1 MSRSVR
7 APVWAPGELA
17 PSPAPAPLR
26 QMVRSQTAA
35 ELRLVLRNGEQ
46 VLLSLVLP
54 LGFLAVLVL
63 VPFVTVDGASTRGER
78 ADFFVPGILAL
89 AVMSAAFTGQ
99 AIAVG
104 FERQYGVLKRLGA
117 TPLPRS
123 VLLLAKTLAVLVVEL
138 LQLALIGG
146 LGLALGWTP
155 RGPLLAALL
164 LVALGTAAFS
174 GLGLLLGGTLRGLT
188 TLAAANLLWFVLLV
202 LGGVLFPLSAFGPA
216 EGPLSLLPTAALS
229 GGLRE
234 VLQDGVV
241 LPVQQVLVLAVWAA
255 GGLALASRLF
265 RWE

>member
-1 MSRSVR
+1 MLR
-7 APVWAPGELA
+7 A
-17 PSPAPAPLR
+17 
-26 QMVRSQTAA
+26 QTAA
-35 ELRLVLRNGEQ
+35 ELKLVLRNGEQ

-63 VPFVTVDGASTRGER
+63 VPFVTVEDAQTRGER

-138 LQLALIGG
+138 LQLALIGA

-155 RGPLLAALL
+155 RGSVVGVVL

-188 TLAAANLLWFVLLV
+188 SLAVANLLWFVLLL

-216 EGPLSLLPTAALS
+216 EGALALLPTAALS
-229 GGLRE
+229 EGLRD
-234 VLQDGVV
+234 VLQDGVG
-241 LPVQQVLVLAVWAA
+241 LPAREVLVLTAWAA